1 MGIEWYR
8 DLVILVAG
16 AVVAVALVVV
26 AVVLL
31 SLRRRI
37 VRALESIETTCENV
51 RSALASVEA
60 ASDKAGSI
68 LGSLEAVSAGVQSFS
83 SYVREE
89 IGPPMVRFAAV
100 ARGIRER
107 IDRVSSHFRKKEG
120 GSHG

>member
-8 DLVILVAG
+8 DLVVCVAG
-16 AVVAVALVVV
+16 AVTTVVLIV
-26 AVVLL
+26 VGVVLL

-37 VRALESIETTCENV
+37 ARALDSMEATAEKA
-51 RSALASVEA
+51 RSVLSSVEA